1 MSSPGIHS
9 IPDSAFLPDQ
19 VRDYQLLTRRWKR
32 LVKGLPFLHLRI
44 FGEASGYPLL
54 IVESRKGAK
63 VTPEAPSLYVSAGI
77 HGDEPAG
84 VEGLFQWAA
93 EFLPA
98 MGGWNLQIFPCLN
111 PWGLERN
118 IRCDEEGC
126 DLNRSFNKRKIPQIT
141 AHLAAIKGRHYDLAI
156 MLHED
161 YDARG
166 FYLYEIAG
174 RRPAWGEILRDA
186 LSAQMSPDPRRSIDG
201 RPANHGVIRR
211 RITPG
216 LLKELKGHPEALR
229 LHFHHAKKTFTF
241 ETPSED
247 FLVCRVEIHKKFM
260 ELALKQLI
268 HSEFHQETF

>member
-1 MSSPGIHS
+1 MSSPGLHS
-9 IPDSAFLPDQ
+9 LSDSAFLPDQ
-19 VRDYQLLTRRWKR
+19 ARDYQLLTRRWKR
-32 LVKGLPFLHLRI
+32 LIKGLPFLHLRI

-54 IVESRKGAK
+54 VVESKKGAK
-63 VTPEAPSLYVSAGI
+63 VSPEAPSLYVSAGI

-98 MGGWNLQIFPCLN
+98 MDEWNLQIFPCLN

-118 IRCDEEGC
+118 IRCDEEGR
-126 DLNRSFNKRKIPQIT
+126 DLNRSFNKRKIPQIS
-141 AHLAAIKGRHYDLAI
+141 AHLASIRGRRYDLAI

-174 RRPAWGEILRDA
+174 QRPAWGEVLRDK
-186 LSAQMSPDPRRSIDG
+186 LSPQMSPDPRRSIDG
-201 RPANHGVIRR
+201 RAASHGVIRR
-211 RITPG
+211 RIDPA
-216 LLKELKGHPEALR
+216 LLKELKGHPEALH
-229 LHFHHAKKTFTF
+229 LHFHHARRIFTF

-247 FLVCRVEIHKKFM
+247 FLVRRVGIHKKFI
-260 ELALKQLI
+260 ELALTQL
-268 HSEFHQETF
+268 FQAKFPK